1 MSRIGGS
8 IGQKVDSGCQRLEVQ
23 MIANGYRFLLG
34 IKFYRLVVTCRGHGQ
49 QMMEVPSLYDP
60 NPNVCLGSLHA

>member
-1 MSRIGGS
+1 
-8 IGQKVDSGCQRLEVQ
+8 
-23 MIANGYRFLLG
+23 MIANGVQVSFG
-34 IKFYRLVVTCRGHGQ
+34 GNEIYRLVVTCRGHGQ